1 MIIRG
6 DDRGEAE
13 KNWTLVT
20 NTLTFLSTSMYKRG
34 KERWCTHYSIRFN
47 PLAFRCVSPPLA
59 VILLAPVCY
68 SCIFFSFS
76 YLIADTSHRLSERWC
91 SCCRFRSRKRG
102 SVWLTRGATTTTSP
116 ASHPSSSA
124 LSTSFFFYSAP
135 FPSISFGSS
144 TLHSIDQRRTQS
156 KSRGRG
162 ATARLLMCRR
172 AKRIIDIAFV

>member
-124 LSTSFFFYSAP
+124 LSTSFFFIPDPFLPSLLGPLLFIRLISAALKANREE
-135 FPSISFGSS
+135 GE
-144 TLHSIDQRRTQS
+144 RRRVCWCADVLS
-156 KSRGRG
+156 E
-162 ATARLLMCRR
+162 
-172 AKRIIDIAFV
+172 